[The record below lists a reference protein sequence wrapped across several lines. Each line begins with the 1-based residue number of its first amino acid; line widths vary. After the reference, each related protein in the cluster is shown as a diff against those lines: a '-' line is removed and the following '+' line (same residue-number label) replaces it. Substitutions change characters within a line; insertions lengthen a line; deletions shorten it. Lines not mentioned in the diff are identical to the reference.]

1 MSKCYNLKKSNL
13 KIKKMKKSVLLSAVV
28 ALFISMS
35 FTSNASNITVQ
46 NETCVVSQQ
55 GPQDRGQRMTS
66 EERVAKQL
74 ETYQKKLSLTE
85 DQAASIK
92 TVLTKNAET
101 MEAKMKAAR
110 ESGSRPD
117 RSEMEKMR
125 EKENTEVRALLND
138 DQKTA
143 FDKLLKEQEEK
154 MKSRR
159 SRK

>member
-1 MSKCYNLKKSNL
+1 MVMSKCYNLKKSNL

-55 GPQDRGQRMTS
+55 GPRGQRMTS

-74 ETYQKKLSLTE
+74 EIYQKKLSLTE

-92 TVLTKNAET
+92 TVLTNNAET

-117 RSEMEKMR
+117 RSEMKELK
-125 EKENTEVRALLND
+125 EKENAAVRALLND

-143 FDKLLKEQEEK
+143 FDKLVKEQEEK

-159 SRK
+159 NRN